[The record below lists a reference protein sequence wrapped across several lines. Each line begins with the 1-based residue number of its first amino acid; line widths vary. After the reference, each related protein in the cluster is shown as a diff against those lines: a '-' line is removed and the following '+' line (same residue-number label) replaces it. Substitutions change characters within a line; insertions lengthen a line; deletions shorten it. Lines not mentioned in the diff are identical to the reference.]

1 MAYVPQDAI
10 DIFERPTQNTPQ
22 DVVKAGI
29 LNSFGKP
36 VSPRTAREWH
46 LNWRAGIAASD
57 NPKESTKEKFTADD
71 FEDKE
76 PTVKDFPGKKV
87 ISSQSTTISSIDQ
100 LIEYCKID
108 LKEWRIERSKVKSYG
123 GFRADKK
130 KDLEYVRGKA
140 TGSILDMGEVTT
152 VTMFS
157 IEVTLVP
164 NFERSFENA
173 LDKLVEKK
181 LSSPRVQP
189 IVRKY
194 PVGDY
199 LLMPCAYDIHF
210 SRRDLTN
217 TYTPDRT
224 ARELKQVFGLFASR
238 TAAMAMPISRIL
250 FPIAGDTLNVDN
262 MHGTTTKG
270 TPQET
275 SSDPRDAAEAAS
287 TSLIECIEMML
298 ELGPVDVVG
307 VKGNH
312 DEYGMFW
319 LMLVIKAWFSN
330 HKYSKYVN
338 VDTHRAPRK
347 YYQFGSNLIG
357 IEHGDKVKEDKLAG
371 LMALEAPDLWGDT
384 THRTFIRGHFH
395 RERETYIRIG
405 ESVGVTVVTVPTFAP
420 PDEWEL
426 QMGYIGNKR
435 RAEGRLFHHEHG
447 PAGMFPIFVDE
458 LE

>member
-10 DIFERPTQNTPQ
+10 DIFERPTQNTAQ
-22 DVVKAGI
+22 DVVRAKI

-36 VSPRTAREWH
+36 ASPRTAREWH
-46 LNWRAGIAASD
+46 LLWKSGQATTD
-57 NPKESTKEKFTADD
+57 NPRDATQEKFEEGA

-76 PTVKDFPGKKV
+76 PVIKDVSGKKV
-87 ISSQSTTISSIDQ
+87 ITSQSTTISSIDQ

-108 LKEWRIERSKVKSYG
+108 LKAWRIERSRVKSYG

-130 KDLEYVRGKA
+130 KDLDYVRGKA

-164 NFERSFENA
+164 HFERTFEDA
-173 LDKLVEKK
+173 LDKLVVRK
-181 LSSPRVQP
+181 LSTPKVQP
-189 IVRKY
+189 IIRKY
-194 PVGDY
+194 PEGEY
-199 LLMPCAYDIHF
+199 LFMPCAYDIHF

-224 ARELKQVFGLFASR
+224 AKELTQVFGLFASR
-238 TAAMAMPISRIL
+238 IAAMSMPVSRIL
-250 FPIAGDTLNVDN
+250 FPLAGDILNVDN

-287 TSLIECIEMML
+287 NSLISCVETLL

-319 LMLVIKAWFSN
+319 LMLVLKAWFAN

-338 VDTHRAPRK
+338 IDSHRAPRK
-347 YYQFGSNLIG
+347 YYRFGTNLIG
-357 IEHGDKVKEDKLAG
+357 LEHGDKVKEAKLAG
-371 LMALEAPDLWGDT
+371 LMPLEAPKLWSAT
-384 THRTFIRGHFH
+384 THRVFFRGHFH
-395 RERETYIRIG
+395 QERETYVRMG
-405 ESVGVTVVTVPTFAP
+405 ETAGVSVVTIPTFAP

-435 RAEGRLFHHEHG
+435 RAEGRFFHKEFG
-447 PAGMFPIFVDE
+447 PAGMFPIFVDD
-458 LE
+458 LQ